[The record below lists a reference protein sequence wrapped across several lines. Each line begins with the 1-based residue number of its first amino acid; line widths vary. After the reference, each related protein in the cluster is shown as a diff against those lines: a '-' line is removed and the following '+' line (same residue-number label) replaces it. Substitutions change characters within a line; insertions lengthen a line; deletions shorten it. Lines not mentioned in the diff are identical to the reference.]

1 MATEIK
7 RLRPES
13 IRTTGASANDVLV
26 VSGGQTAFV
35 NELFVS
41 GLNIGTS
48 SSIAGAKLQVVG
60 DIEISGS
67 IFQSGDLFSASDTGL
82 AANLVTTGQ
91 SLLSDISTVS
101 GLITS
106 NDSEIAALQTA
117 TGSLQTQLTANDG
130 DISTNAG
137 NISTNTSNISTNTSN
152 ISTNASNLVITGQT
166 LTTNINTVSG
176 LITDNDAELNA
187 LRTATGSLQTQVTAN
202 DGDISTNAGNIS
214 TNTSNISTNTS
225 NISTN
230 TSNISTNSSNISTNT
245 SNLAT
250 TGQTLQSQIT
260 SNDSDI
266 STNASNISNNT
277 SNISTNTSNISTN
290 TSNIS
295 TNSSNISTNASN
307 LVTTGQTLQT
317 QITSNDGDIT
327 SLTSNLVTTGQTLQA
342 QVTSLQTATGT
353 LNSTT
358 VKTTTNQT
366 VAGNKTF
373 TDLVTINNLTVTGT
387 ETIVSTANLNVKD
400 NIILINSGEAGA
412 GISLV
417 SGGLEIDRG
426 SATNANILFN
436 DSTDQFELNFP
447 IATEGNLVAT
457 APNLISTGQTL
468 QTQIT
473 SNDGDISTLTS
484 NLVTTG
490 QTLQTQITS
499 NDSDISTLTSNLS
512 TTDSN
517 LVTTGQTLQTQITSN
532 DGDIST
538 NAGNISTNT
547 SNISTN
553 TSNISTNTSSISTN
567 ASNLVTTGQT
577 LQTQITS
584 NDSDISTLTSNLTS
598 TGSTLDAKI
607 DTLSGIVALDS
618 ETGDHVTTSMTGGFA
633 TKTIHESFSQGLN
646 VGTSTTLGGRKLHVV
661 GDIEISGTIFQ
672 SGSKFEGG
680 GGGGGGGGAGGV
692 GDLTSDVYAGDG
704 TTTGYALSIAPTG
717 VNSVLVSVGGII
729 QTPTTNYVVA
739 GSSLNFSSPPP
750 TGTEIEIRNL
760 NYAAG
765 YVTTAVTNTLDA
777 KIDTLSGVVALDSE
791 TGNHVT
797 TSMTGNLIDTSMT
810 GSFASDADITTLTTN
825 LVTTGQT
832 LQTQI
837 TSNDS
842 DISTLTT
849 NVASTGSTLDAKI
862 DTLSGAAVLDSET
875 GAFGNMSPTSINSNL
890 IPDGSG
896 TRSLGSAANPW
907 DDLFVSSGTINIG
920 GKTISLTES
929 GISFN
934 SDISIDGTIFQSG
947 AVFEGG
953 GGGGGSS
960 TFVGLS
966 DTPGSF
972 TANKYVRVN
981 SAGNALEY
989 TENIGGINTTDI
1001 FTGDGSASGFAI
1013 SSTVT
1018 STKDLLVSINGILQ
1032 RPDTDYTLAGTTG
1045 LFFNTGVT
1053 SGYFIE
1059 ARHIVGV
1066 SGAAGP
1072 SGAAGAAG
1080 PSGADGAAASGW
1092 AATDQG
1098 YFTGFNL
1105 AGTATGIVQNASGS
1119 VAGLDLADNKWD
1131 VSIVEESDSQAIT
1144 GDANWSSVK
1153 LLLPVDGTN
1162 DATTTTDSSSNAHTV
1177 TLSNGAKISTTKS
1190 KWGGSSLFLDGTNDY
1205 GEVAYDADF
1214 DFGNAD
1220 FTVELWYY
1228 PLSQQSDS
1236 YIIAVND
1243 NSSSSAYAQAVIE
1256 GVSLGSGMKIEGGSY
1271 DSGMKWTAYS
1281 SEIAL
1286 NTWHHLAYV
1295 RYNNKVY
1302 MYVNGTATDSGTAI
1316 GSLRN
1321 NSTSVLIGKRIYGT
1335 YTNAYLDDIR
1345 ITKGLARYTANFTPP
1360 TEAFGTVI
1368 NTVDTKYISQIGGWD
1383 DTDVD
1388 YGIKKISNS
1397 ELSIKKM
1404 GADVTARPIDR
1415 LYVNVQKLG
1424 AIGQG
1429 IAFEQLYTGDGST
1442 TAFTLPSSV
1451 SSARDLMVSV
1461 EGLVQIPTVDY
1472 SVSTTTLTFTTGVT
1486 SGNLVD
1492 ARYLALGPSGAAGA
1506 AGAAGATGPSGASG
1520 VAGAAGAAGATGPSG
1535 ATGATGPQG
1544 AAGNDGAAGAAGAAG
1559 ANGTG
1564 VGVSFSNIFTGDGLT
1579 SGFAVESSVPE
1590 AKDLLVTLNGIIQRP
1605 VADYTLVGNTG
1616 VYFDSVLTSGFNLE
1630 ARYLSMG
1637 PSGATGPAGSAA
1649 DLTAS
1654 GFALNTNLVATGQ
1667 TLQTQITSNDGDISS
1682 LTSNLVTTGQTLQTQ
1697 VTSNDSDISTLT
1709 TNVASTGST
1718 LDSKI
1723 DTLSGV
1729 VALDSETGHLADTTK
1744 LESFSQG
1751 LNVGTSSDLASRK
1764 FHVVGDVE
1772 ISGTIY
1778 QSGSVFQGGG
1788 GGGSSTFLGL
1798 SDTPGSFTAS
1808 KHVAVNSAGNALEFV
1823 DGGSSANGG
1832 TGLLEIG
1839 NQKFTGDG
1847 VTSGYALTT
1856 SVNNEN
1862 NLIVTVGGLVQ
1873 TPVEDYTL
1881 SAGTGLYFDANIVSG
1896 TEIDVRRITAN
1907 SFSVSDS
1914 VADAFTGNGVL
1925 SGFDLSF
1932 SPNNKAANVLVSL
1945 NGIIQQPDTAY
1956 SLNGTTI
1963 SFASGTVA
1971 SGDVIDARH
1980 ITIGQS
1986 GAAGSGGGVSSAT
1999 NRFTGN
2005 GVISGFE
2012 MTRSVSTAD
2021 EISVYVNGL
2030 FQDSG
2035 DNFTITN
2042 GTGLYFTSGDIAS
2055 GDKVIV
2061 RHIY

>member
-1 MATEIK
+1 
-7 RLRPES
+7 
-13 IRTTGASANDVLV
+13 
-26 VSGGQTAFV
+26 
-35 NELFVS
+35 
-41 GLNIGTS
+41 
-48 SSIAGAKLQVVG
+48 
-60 DIEISGS
+60 
-67 IFQSGDLFSASDTGL
+67 
-82 AANLVTTGQ
+82 
-91 SLLSDISTVS
+91 
-101 GLITS
+101 
-106 NDSEIAALQTA
+106 
-117 TGSLQTQLTANDG
+117 
-130 DISTNAG
+130 
-137 NISTNTSNISTNTSN
+137 
-152 ISTNASNLVITGQT
+152 
-166 LTTNINTVSG
+166 
-176 LITDNDAELNA
+176 
-187 LRTATGSLQTQVTAN
+187 LQTQVTAN

-342 QVTSLQTATGT
+342 QVTSNDSDISTLQTATGT

-366 VAGNKTF
+366 IAGDKTF

-692 GDLTSDVYAGDG
+692 GDLTSDVYTGDG

-862 DTLSGAAVLDSET
+862 DTLSGAVVLDSET

-1080 PSGADGAAASGW
+1080 AAGPSGADGAAASGW

-1098 YFTGFNL
+1098 YFTGLNL
-1105 AGTATGIVQNASGS
+1105 TGTATGIVQYASGS
-1119 VAGLDLADNKWD
+1119 VVGLDLADNKWD
-1131 VSIVEESDSQAIT
+1131 VSIVEETDTDTIVGSPAE
-1144 GDANWSSVK
+1144 
-1153 LLLPVDGTN
+1153 LLLAFDGSN
-1162 DATTTTDSSSNAHTV
+1162 GATTTTDSSTNNHTV
-1177 TLSNGAKISTTKS
+1177 TLHNGAQISTTQS
-1190 KWGGSSLFLDGTNDY
+1190 KFGGSSAKFDGINDY
-1205 GEVAYDADF
+1205 AKVSNSTDF
-1214 DFGNAD
+1214 DFGSND
-1220 FTVELWYY
+1220 FTIEFWMYATDIMAGMHQDIIGNNKSGGWRVVFSSKGNYEDGLGLRTNLGLFQAGSTSGW
-1228 PLSQQSDS
+1228 SD
-1236 YIIAVND
+1236 
-1243 NSSSSAYAQAVIE
+1243 
-1256 GVSLGSGMKIEGGSY
+1256 
-1271 DSGMKWTAYS
+1271 
-1281 SEIAL
+1281 
-1286 NTWHHLAYV
+1286 NTWYHIAIV
-1295 RYNNKVY
+1295 R
-1302 MYVNGTATDSGTAI
+1302 NGTAMTIYRDGVSNATATWSGAITDATYDIIMGMDSRTQPPADYPFEGYIEDLRIVKGTAVY
-1316 GSLRN
+1316 
-1321 NSTSVLIGKRIYGT
+1321 TSG
-1335 YTNAYLDDIR
+1335 
-1345 ITKGLARYTANFTPP
+1345 FTPP
-1360 TEAFGTVI
+1360 TAAWVAQIAVVE
-1368 NTVDTKYISQIGGWD
+1368 TKYISQIGGWD

-1637 PSGATGPAGSAA
+1637 PSGATGPAGPAA

>member
-106 NDSEIAALQTA
+106 NDT
-117 TGSLQTQLTANDG
+117 
-130 DISTNAG
+130 
-137 NISTNTSNISTNTSN
+137 
-152 ISTNASNLVITGQT
+152 
-166 LTTNINTVSG
+166 
-176 LITDNDAELNA
+176 ELNA

-225 NISTN
+225 NISSN
-230 TSNISTNSSNISTNT
+230 TSNISTNT
-245 SNLAT
+245 SN
-250 TGQTLQSQIT
+250 
-260 SNDSDI
+260 I
-266 STNASNISNNT
+266 SSFSSSISSNT

-295 TNSSNISTNASN
+295 TNASNLVTTGQTLQSQITSNDSDISTNAGNISTNASN

-342 QVTSLQTATGT
+342 QVTSNDSDISTLQTATGA
-353 LNSTT
+353 LSSTT

-366 VAGNKTF
+366 IAGDKTF

-499 NDSDISTLTSNLS
+499 ND
-512 TTDSN
+512 
-517 LVTTGQTLQTQITSN
+517 
-532 DGDIST
+532 GDIST
-538 NAGNISTNT
+538 NAG
-547 SNISTN
+547 NISTN

-646 VGTSTTLGGRKLHVV
+646 VGTSATLGSRKLHVV
-661 GDIEISGTIFQ
+661 GDVEISGTIFQ

-680 GGGGGGGGAGGV
+680 GGGGGLFSGV
-692 GDLTSDVYAGDG
+692 GDLTSDVYTGDG
-704 TTTGYALSIAPTG
+704 ITTGYDLSIAPTG

-729 QTPTTNYVVA
+729 QTPTTNYTIT
-739 GSSLNFSSPPP
+739 GSGLNFSSPPP

-777 KIDTLSGVVALDSE
+777 KIDTLSGVVA
-791 TGNHVT
+791 
-797 TSMTGNLIDTSMT
+797 
-810 GSFASDADITTLTTN
+810 
-825 LVTTGQT
+825 
-832 LQTQI
+832 
-837 TSNDS
+837 
-842 DISTLTT
+842 
-849 NVASTGSTLDAKI
+849 
-862 DTLSGAAVLDSET
+862 LDSET

-947 AVFEGG
+947 EVFEGG

-1066 SGAAGP
+1066 SGTN
-1072 SGAAGAAG
+1072 GAD
-1080 PSGADGAAASGW
+1080 GADGAAASGW
-1092 AATDQG
+1092 ATTDQG
-1098 YFTGFNL
+1098 YFTGFDL
-1105 AGTATGIVQNASGS
+1105 SGTATGIVQNASGS

-1131 VSIVEESDSQAIT
+1131 VSIVEETDVDYISGDTSWT
-1144 GDANWSSVK
+1144 GVVLLMPFDGVDGATTWVDESDAN
-1153 LLLPVDGTN
+1153 
-1162 DATTTTDSSSNAHTV
+1162 HT
-1177 TLSNGAKISTTKS
+1177 SDFSYNGNVIDTAQS
-1190 KWGGSSLFLDGTNDY
+1190 KWGGTSLYFDGNDY
-1205 GEVAYDADF
+1205 LDVTQSSYTGGDF
-1214 DFGNAD
+1214 DFDTGD
-1220 FTVELWYY
+1220 FTIETWIRFTSTHINNYCNIWLPTGPSTPDAKFIRLTWDGRDPANNWYIY
-1228 PLSQQSDS
+1228 CKTGSDFTYQDTS
-1236 YIIAVND
+1236 LAADTWYHIAV
-1243 NSSSSAYAQAVIE
+1243 SRTSGVIKFFKD
-1256 GVSLGSGMKIEGGSY
+1256 GTQLGSDLNNANAMGFYGGMRLGKTYSTWTPAYNFGGW
-1271 DSGMKWTAYS
+1271 M
-1281 SEIAL
+1281 
-1286 NTWHHLAYV
+1286 
-1295 RYNNKVY
+1295 
-1302 MYVNGTATDSGTAI
+1302 
-1316 GSLRN
+1316 
-1321 NSTSVLIGKRIYGT
+1321 
-1335 YTNAYLDDIR
+1335 DDFR
-1345 ITKGLARYTANFTPP
+1345 VTKGVGRYTSNFTAP
-1360 TEAFGTVI
+1360 TEAFQTEGGVNI
-1368 NTVDTKYISQIGGWD
+1368 VETKYISQIGGWD

-1397 ELSIKKM
+1397 ELSVKKM
-1404 GADVTARPIDR
+1404 GADVTSRPIDR

-1429 IAFEQLYTGDGST
+1429 VGFNQIFTGDGT
-1442 TAFTLPSSV
+1442 TTNYLLTDSV
-1451 SSARDLMVSV
+1451 PNTQDLLVSV
-1461 EGLVQIPTVDY
+1461 QGLIQTPNTDY
-1472 SVSTTTLTFTTGVT
+1472 SLAGNTGVSFTTGVP
-1486 SGNLVD
+1486 SGDEISL
-1492 ARYLALGPSGAAGA
+1492 RYLALGPSGAAGA
-1506 AGAAGATGPSGASG
+1506 TGPSGAG
-1520 VAGAAGAAGATGPSG
+1520 AGISYS
-1535 ATGATGPQG
+1535 Q
-1544 AAGNDGAAGAAGAAG
+1544 
-1559 ANGTG
+1559 
-1564 VGVSFSNIFTGDGLT
+1564 
-1579 SGFAVESSVPE
+1579 
-1590 AKDLLVTLNGIIQRP
+1590 
-1605 VADYTLVGNTG
+1605 
-1616 VYFDSVLTSGFNLE
+1616 
-1630 ARYLSMG
+1630 
-1637 PSGATGPAGSAA
+1637 
-1649 DLTAS
+1649 
-1654 GFALNTNLVATGQ
+1654 
-1667 TLQTQITSNDGDISS
+1667 DI
-1682 LTSNLVTTGQTLQTQ
+1682 
-1697 VTSNDSDISTLT
+1697 
-1709 TNVASTGST
+1709 
-1718 LDSKI
+1718 
-1723 DTLSGV
+1723 
-1729 VALDSETGHLADTTK
+1729 
-1744 LESFSQG
+1744 
-1751 LNVGTSSDLASRK
+1751 
-1764 FHVVGDVE
+1764 
-1772 ISGTIY
+1772 
-1778 QSGSVFQGGG
+1778 
-1788 GGGSSTFLGL
+1788 
-1798 SDTPGSFTAS
+1798 
-1808 KHVAVNSAGNALEFV
+1808 
-1823 DGGSSANGG
+1823 
-1832 TGLLEIG
+1832 
-1839 NQKFTGDG
+1839 
-1847 VTSGYALTT
+1847 
-1856 SVNNEN
+1856 
-1862 NLIVTVGGLVQ
+1862 
-1873 TPVEDYTL
+1873 
-1881 SAGTGLYFDANIVSG
+1881 
-1896 TEIDVRRITAN
+1896 
-1907 SFSVSDS
+1907 
-1914 VADAFTGNGVL
+1914 FTGNGVV
-1925 SGFDLSF
+1925 SGFSMGRT
-1932 SPNNKAANVLVSL
+1932 VSNIL
-1945 NGIIQQPDTAY
+1945 E
-1956 SLNGTTI
+1956 TTV
-1963 SFASGTVA
+1963 F
-1971 SGDVIDARH
+1971 
-1980 ITIGQS
+1980 
-1986 GAAGSGGGVSSAT
+1986 
-1999 NRFTGN
+1999 
-2005 GVISGFE
+2005 
-2012 MTRSVSTAD
+2012 
-2021 EISVYVNGL
+2021 VNGL
-2030 FQDSG
+2030 AQISDVNYFV
-2035 DNFTITN
+2035 N
-2042 GTGLYFTSGDIAS
+2042 GTGLTFTSGDIAS
-2055 GDKVIV
+2055 GDLIMV